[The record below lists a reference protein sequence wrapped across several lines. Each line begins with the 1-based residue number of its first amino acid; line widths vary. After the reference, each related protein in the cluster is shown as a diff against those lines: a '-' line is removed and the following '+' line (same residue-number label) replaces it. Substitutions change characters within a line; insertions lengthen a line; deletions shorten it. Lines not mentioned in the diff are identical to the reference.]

1 VLQRRCAANNPSTSQ
16 NLGARVNFELS
27 PEQTEIRDLCRK
39 VGMEQFRPTA
49 FSRRDFA
56 IPKRNLELLGS
67 LGLLGL
73 ALPEEHGGG
82 GRPEIDAIIAL
93 QEIAHACPVTGDHAM
108 MVLTGPVGFIAKWG
122 SEEQKGR
129 YIPDACAG
137 RQAFSISLTEPEAGT
152 AITGL
157 KTRAEVR
164 GDTCV
169 VNGQKIF
176 CSHATQADQ
185 ILVFVRFA
193 PGVEG
198 IGAVIVAADAP
209 GLTIGKAHRHASGA
223 PWSELSFDDATVPAE
238 NVLFTG
244 DAFQRLM
251 ASYSLERCGAA
262 ILTIGIAEIA
272 LEMAV
277 AYAEARHQFGRPI
290 SDFQFVQGKLAD
302 MYIALEGA
310 KLLVYRAIARADDGL
325 PSRLDSSAAKVAAT
339 EAACLVTDLAMQIHG
354 GAGMDQEMPLEWLYR
369 CVRPYTVAG
378 GTSDIHRSMIASELV
393 ERRFS
398 HRHPAPVALDT

>member
-1 VLQRRCAANNPSTSQ
+1 
-16 NLGARVNFELS
+16 LGAGVNFGLS
-27 PEQTEIRDLCRK
+27 PEQREIRDLCRK

-49 FSRRDFA
+49 FSRRDYA
-56 IPKRNLELLGS
+56 IPKDNMALLGS

-82 GRPEIDAIIAL
+82 GRPEIDAIIAIEEL
-93 QEIAHACPVTGDHAM
+93 AHACPVTGDHAM

-122 SEEQKGR
+122 TEDQKER
-129 YIPDACAG
+129 YMPPACAG
-137 RQAFSISLTEPEAGT
+137 RQHFSISLTEPEAGT
-152 AITGL
+152 ALTGL

-169 VNGQKIF
+169 INGQKTF
-176 CSHATQADQ
+176 CSNASQADH
-185 ILVFVRFA
+185 ILVFVRFG

-198 IGAVIVAADAP
+198 IGAVIVDPDSP
-209 GLTIGKAHRHASGA
+209 GLTLGKTHRHASGA
-223 PWSELSFDDATVPAE
+223 PWSELFFDDATVPAE

-244 DAFQRLM
+244 NAFKRLM
-251 ASYSLERCGAA
+251 SSYSLERCGAA

-272 LEMAV
+272 LEMAI
-277 AYAEARHQFGRPI
+277 AYAENRKQFGRPI

-302 MYIALEGA
+302 MYISLEGA
-310 KLLVYRAIARADDGL
+310 KLLVYRAIAQGDDGL

-354 GAGMDQEMPLEWLYR
+354 ATGLDQEMPLEWLYR

-393 ERRFS
+393 GRHFS
-398 HRHPAPVALDT
+398 HRHPSLSAAAPR